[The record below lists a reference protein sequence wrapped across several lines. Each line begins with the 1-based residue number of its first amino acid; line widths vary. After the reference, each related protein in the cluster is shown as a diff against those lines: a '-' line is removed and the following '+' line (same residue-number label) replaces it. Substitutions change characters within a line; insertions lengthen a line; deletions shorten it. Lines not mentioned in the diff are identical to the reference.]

1 MNYIH
6 LPKRVRDCKIPSN
19 ANWTLIDI
27 EQKIFSSNYY
37 QMYIYV
43 DNTNTVFLKPYKPYS
58 SKEFEDLFGFGI
70 MCQNYDENKVVQ
82 VIAPNNYYT
91 NFT

>member
-6 LPKRVRDCKIPSN
+6 LPTRVRDCKISSD

-27 EQKIFSSNYY
+27 EQKIFSSNTYK
-37 QMYIYV
+37 MYVYV
-43 DNTNTVFLKPYKPYS
+43 DNTNTVFLKPYTPYS
-58 SKEFEDLFGFGI
+58 SKEFEELFGFGI
-70 MCQNYDENKVVQ
+70 MCQDYDENKVVQ

-91 NFT
+91 NFQ